1 MLVTES
7 GTATEES
14 AFWFIKERV
23 PITVTR
29 SPTYAETTSAGTS
42 LYSKTP
48 LGQAFLTVPSVS
60 KNLVMP
66 EPGQMQSLP

>member
-1 MLVTES
+1 MLVVES
-7 GTATEES
+7 GMAIEES

-48 LGQAFLTVPSVS
+48 LSQAFLTAPSPS
-60 KNLVMP
+60 RNLVMLA
-66 EPGQMQSLP
+66 PGQMQSLP